1 MRSVQ
6 VSKPEGPLEIVE
18 RDIPE
23 PEGKQVRIKVQ
34 ACGIC
39 HSDSITKEGLF
50 PGIQYPR
57 VPGHEIAGVI
67 DKVGEDAT
75 HWKPGQRVAVGWHG
89 GHCVVLHAGDFVS
102 PIAVESFAG
111 IKLVGIL
118 GNNDTDIPGLTSAFN
133 KINGEL
139 KGEIFEAV
147 YDGIKLVIYHGTSS
161 SKKEFLINSGKYDM
175 VIYGHTHR
183 KASNK
188 IGRTIVVNPGT
199 AKGWFFGF
207 YSTIAVFDTHTSI
220 IKFVSL

>member
-1 MRSVQ
+1 LILNR
-6 VSKPEGPLEIVE
+6 
-18 RDIPE
+18 
-23 PEGKQVRIKVQ
+23 
-34 ACGIC
+34 
-39 HSDSITKEGLF
+39 ITKRDFILKGTSLSDIMKI
-50 PGIQYPR
+50 GI
-57 VPGHEIAGVI
+57 IS
-67 DKVGEDAT
+67 DT
-75 HWKPGQRVAVGWHG
+75 HDNIENILKAVKEFNSRH
-89 GHCVVLHAGDFVS
+89 VDIVLHAGDFVS

-133 KINGEL
+133 KIHGEL

-161 SKKEFLINSGKYDM
+161 SKKEFLINSGKYDL

-183 KASNK
+183 KARNK

-207 YSTIAVFDTHTSI
+207 YATIAVFDTHTRI
-220 IKFVSL
+220 IEFVSL